1 MTSSSSHALCV
12 VPSAWDDAVDM
23 SEPTGPLD
31 DPSPYAH
38 GRQVMSGRDP
48 DEQERS
54 ATPLELLYDLVFVVA
69 FGVAASELAHS
80 LAAGH
85 PVEGLVAFALC
96 MFAVIWA
103 WVNFTWFASAFDTN
117 DWLYRVV
124 SMVQMF
130 GVALLALGISDV
142 FASIEEGDR
151 LDSNILV
158 MGYVVM
164 RSGLIAQ
171 WLRAY
176 RGAADHRAGIRTNI
190 TVLLLAQVGWVT
202 AILIAPPLPVALT
215 LAAVLFAVELAGP
228 LAVSRRG
235 GVPWHAHHV
244 AERYGLLAII
254 ALGEGVVG
262 TIGAI
267 SVLIDSAGWSPDAT
281 LLLVCGIG
289 VTFGMWWIYFLLPSG
304 EVLRVHRDRVG
315 VWAYSHIVLYTA
327 IAAVGAGLHVF
338 AYYLDAED
346 AGFPVV
352 IGGLGA
358 VVTVVLP
365 LAVYNLGLFGLYAYL
380 VRPVGPGYLRLV
392 LGTAAVLAAG
402 GLLAA
407 AGAPPAW
414 ALGVACLSPVVLI
427 VGYETREHVHKTSAL
442 RRMHLR
448 R

>member
-1 MTSSSSHALCV
+1 
-12 VPSAWDDAVDM
+12 M
-23 SEPTGPLD
+23 SEPTGALD
-31 DPSPYAH
+31 DPTPYAH
-38 GRQVMSGRDP
+38 RRRVMSGRDP
-48 DEQERS
+48 DEQDRS

-69 FGVAASELAHS
+69 FGVAAGELAHS

-85 PVEGLVAFALC
+85 PAAGLTAFALC

-124 SMVQMF
+124 SMVQML

-151 LDSNILV
+151 LDSDILV
-158 MGYVVM
+158 IGYVVM

-171 WLRAY
+171 WVRAY
-176 RGAADHRAGIRTNI
+176 RGTADHRTGIRTNI
-190 TVLLLAQVGWVT
+190 TVLLLAQVGWVA
-202 AILIAPPLPVALT
+202 AILIAPPLPVALA
-215 LAAVLFAVELAGP
+215 LAAVLFTVELVGP

-235 GVPWHAHHV
+235 GVPWHAHHL

-254 ALGEGVVG
+254 ALGEGIVG

-281 LLLVCGIG
+281 LLLVCGVG
-289 VTFGMWWIYFLLPSG
+289 VTFGMWWIYFVLPSG
-304 EVLRVHRDRVG
+304 EVLRVHRGRAK
-315 VWAYSHIVLYTA
+315 VWAYSHIVLFTA

-346 AGFPVV
+346 AGFTVE
-352 IGGLGA
+352 ISGLGA
-358 VVTVVLP
+358 ALSVALP
-365 LAVYNLGLFGLYAYL
+365 LAVYNIGLFGLYAYL
-380 VRPVGPGYLRLV
+380 VRSVGPLYVQLV
-392 LGTAAVLAAG
+392 LGTAAVLVAG
-402 GLLAA
+402 VLLAA
-407 AGAPPAW
+407 AGAPPTW
-414 ALGVACLSPVVLI
+414 ALGVLCLAPVVLI
-427 VGYETREHVHKTSAL
+427 VGYETREHVHKTSAM
-442 RRMHLR
+442 RRIHLR